1 MKNEGSKQPGPCDQ
15 TSSNQVGNP
24 SKKGLRVLGD
34 IVRRGI
40 GMRGAPERLRRL
52 FGSDTS
58 ASARRSVDNMSRTM
72 YGLPA
77 IIQYQLLLLKM
88 GDTSIRLWS
97 LRSILIQSD

>member
-1 MKNEGSKQPGPCDQ
+1 
-15 TSSNQVGNP
+15 
-24 SKKGLRVLGD
+24 
-34 IVRRGI
+34 
-40 GMRGAPERLRRL
+40 
-52 FGSDTS
+52 
-58 ASARRSVDNMSRTM
+58 MSRTM